1 MAMWSFKG
9 RHGQQQRKRDLVKI
23 TNRSKTEKFESH
35 MSMALKQIINI
46 FYYNKVKSVEI
57 WALGSIRNDKK
68 MA

>member
-46 FYYNKVKSVEI
+46 FYNNKVKSVEI
-57 WALGSIRNDKK
+57 WALGGIRNDKK